1 MDLQQEYGWYEQ
13 AMDFGL
19 GTAIFITVIILLIG
33 RQIIV
38 WYGK

>member
-13 AMDFGL
+13 VTGLGL
-19 GTAIFITVIILLIG
+19 GTGIFIVVVLLLIG

-38 WYGK
+38 WYDK